1 VDGSPSYSTSLS
13 VSSPVVSPSS
23 ALKSDSVVLMLSH
36 FRSTVLGHSCST
48 HRRRPHRQ
56 TKKQKGE
63 TPKQKGTNK
72 PPASASS
79 PCAAPAEAR
88 RRGGR
93 GRPPRLP
100 RPPLRRGDAMAGA
113 EAAAWGAPARSR
125 PSRAPRCASARAWQ
139 LLWPC
144 PAKIGTIHGPTAV
157 LASASL
163 SLSLEKTKNELGI
176 DGNGVLHLYG
186 SGTGTREGK
195 KVTDGHWPQPLP
207 TAR

>member
-125 PSRAPRCASARAWQ
+125 PSRAS
-139 LLWPC
+139 
-144 PAKIGTIHGPTAV
+144 
-157 LASASL
+157 LASLAVALAL
-163 SLSLEKTKNELGI
+163 SS
-176 DGNGVLHLYG
+176 
-186 SGTGTREGK
+186 
-195 KVTDGHWPQPLP
+195 
-207 TAR
+207 